1 VHGHIETPKTGTGA
15 CTGGAV
21 DALEQT
27 GGSTVTELPPVKQL
41 PAPVPYP
48 IPAVPSPA
56 PPTTHQS
63 LSGSV
68 NLCGTGAST
77 ITGCSETGANQ
88 IDFAPGSYGDVSI
101 NNETLQLS
109 AGTYTMNSL
118 NLSGGAIVRILSGP
132 VILQLAGNSMTGTT
146 PVLGFGGPST
156 LATTRLSAR
165 GLQVIVRSRP
175 HPQ

>member
-1 VHGHIETPKTGTGA
+1 ATQTNSGGNLGTNGNVYTGGTSTTVHGHIETPKTGTGA
-15 CTGGAV
+15 CTGGGG
-21 DALEQT
+21 DPLEQKRRAQKNA
-27 GGSTVTELPPVKQL
+27 PPPPKQI
-41 PAPVPYP
+41 PAPGPYP
-48 IPAVPSPA
+48 IPSRPTPA
-56 PPTTHQS
+56 PPTTNQS
-63 LSGSV
+63 ISGSV

-132 VILQLAGNSMTGTT
+132 VILQLAG
-146 PVLGFGGPST
+146 
-156 LATTRLSAR
+156 
-165 GLQVIVRSRP
+165 
-175 HPQ
+175 